1 MGKKKRGGAAAVS
14 TAAAAAASSSA
25 VSSSPSAARGGKP
38 TKQAAGKGEG
48 EGQLRTVAFR
58 LATGESIKYNS
69 QPPYRLAR
77 DDNLVQLPLF
87 PRSECQKLLFLTE
100 RFDDW
105 DALSDSVDRKSENQH
120 NIFDLA
126 KGTNDGVLYPLCAL
140 ISETVLQPVLQQTLG
155 LTGLKLHWAFLRRY
169 TVDGRTS
176 FPVHRDSS
184 AATVNILL
192 SDPNDFSGAELY
204 LLPNEFKNADK
215 MSDKQF
221 RKALPESDLRQKYSV
236 PYRQGECCMHI
247 GKRLHGVLPLTS
259 GARFTLILMYL
270 P

>member
-1 MGKKKRGGAAAVS
+1 MPKKKKKQQQPASVKAGP
-14 TAAAAAASSSA
+14 AASPECPPPRI
-25 VSSSPSAARGGKP
+25 PSAS
-38 TKQAAGKGEG
+38 
-48 EGQLRTVAFR
+48 LRLTS
-58 LATGESIKYNS
+58 GDSITYNAV
-69 QPPYRLAR
+69 PPEHPAVTLAR
-77 DDNLVQLPLF
+77 DDMLLQFPLF
-87 PRSECQKLLFLTE
+87 PPGECQKLLNLTE

-126 KGTNDGVLYPLCAL
+126 KGTNDGMVYPLCAL
-140 ISETVLQPVLQQTLG
+140 VSETVLQPILKRHLG
-155 LTGLKLHWAFLRRY
+155 LHDLKLHWAFLRRY
-169 TVDGRTS
+169 TTDGRTS

-192 SDPNDFSGAELY
+192 SDPSEFTGAELY
-204 LLPNEFKNADK
+204 LLPNEFKSADT

-221 RKALPESDLRQKYSV
+221 RKALPESDLRHKYSV
-236 PYRQGECCMHI
+236 PYKQGECCMHL